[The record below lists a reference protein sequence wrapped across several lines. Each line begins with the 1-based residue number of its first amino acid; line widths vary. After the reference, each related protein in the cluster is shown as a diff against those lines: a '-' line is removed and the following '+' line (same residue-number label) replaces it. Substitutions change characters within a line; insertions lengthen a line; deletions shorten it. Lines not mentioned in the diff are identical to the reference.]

1 MQPLHGTAEIHME
14 HQHHHKNIHK
24 NTVPQFKAIHMLHFQ
39 SINVPSIQ
47 LMSIRP
53 GPMMIVCMIS
63 NQWSLFTNGGTSCW
77 DYLAHKPT
85 AALKKKKTRQKHIT
99 NRYLWS
105 FSMQAHTPPTQKKK
119 PVSSTSN
126 RHKLNNYMTIWSK
139 KSYLQI
145 HQPPKTLPYF
155 NGSPWSPDGVGWLD
169 RQSPAVHHFF
179 QIQSS
184 PGELFLWVSPCISFG
199 RMGSPTKKT
208 WRQEK
213 YEQQKHQFN
222 SSCNSLYIVYD
233 SIVYTC
239 TVHIT

>member
-105 FSMQAHTPPTQKKK
+105 FSMQAHTPPHKKRNLSHQHQTGTNKTTIWLYDRKKK
-119 PVSSTSN
+119 ISKSTSLLKRFLTPTN
-126 RHKLNNYMTIWSK
+126 
-139 KSYLQI
+139 
-145 HQPPKTLPYF
+145 
-155 NGSPWSPDGVGWLD
+155 PWFAADGVGWLD
-169 RQSPAVHHFF
+169 RQCPAVHHFF

-184 PGELFLWVSPCISFG
+184 PGEFFLWVSHGFTMHFLLWDGVTHQENMKARKIST
-199 RMGSPTKKT
+199 TKTSVQLKL
-208 WRQEK
+208 Q
-213 YEQQKHQFN
+213 
-222 SSCNSLYIVYD
+222 
-233 SIVYTC
+233 
-239 TVHIT
+239 

>member
-99 NRYLWS
+99 NRYLWK
-105 FSMQAHTPPTQKKK
+105 FSMQAYTPPTQKKETCLINIK
-119 PVSSTSN
+119 QAQT
-126 RHKLNNYMTIWSK
+126 KQLYDYMIEK
-139 KSYLQI
+139 NHLQI
-145 HQPPKTLPYF
+145 HQPPKTLPY
-155 NGSPWSPDGVGWLD
+155 SDKPMIPWRSRVAGPTVPSCASLLSNSE
-169 RQSPAVHHFF
+169 Q
-179 QIQSS
+179 
-184 PGELFLWVSPCISFG
+184 SFG

-213 YEQQKHQFN
+213 IWTTKT
-222 SSCNSLYIVYD
+222 
-233 SIVYTC
+233 SIQLKLQ
-239 TVHIT
+239 